1 MKTIILSCAHGE
13 EVQGKSSPCGTH
25 KEYLWSRKIQ
35 YAIGYELSK
44 KGVPV
49 LFVPAKNVMKE
60 PGLWNRVEAENRV
73 NQSSFV
79 FSLHNN
85 AAGNGKQWMSARGVE
100 IWTSKGQTKSDEYAT
115 LIFESLQ
122 RAFPTLNGNF
132 PFAPYWRKD
141 MRDKDV
147 DKEENF
153 VELMS
158 KHPAVLLEWLF
169 QDNKDDF
176 ALLQDD
182 DVNSR
187 LVFILSDVLYEIARS

>member
-25 KEYLWSRKIQ
+25 KEYQWSRKIQ

-73 NQSSFV
+73 NHSSFV

-85 AAGNGKQWMSARGVE
+85 AAGNGKNWMSARGVE
-100 IWTSKGQTKSDEYAT
+100 IWTAKGQTKSDEYAT

-141 MRDKDV
+141 TRDGDD

-187 LVFILSDVLYEIARS
+187 LVFILSDVLYEIART

>member
-1 MKTIILSCAHGE
+1 
-13 EVQGKSSPCGTH
+13 
-25 KEYLWSRKIQ
+25 
-35 YAIGYELSK
+35 
-44 KGVPV
+44 
-49 LFVPAKNVMKE
+49 
-60 PGLWNRVEAENRV
+60 
-73 NQSSFV
+73 
-79 FSLHNN
+79 
-85 AAGNGKQWMSARGVE
+85 
-100 IWTSKGQTKSDEYAT
+100 
-115 LIFESLQ
+115 
-122 RAFPTLNGNF
+122 
-132 PFAPYWRKD
+132 